1 MKHVNP
7 HPNRRALLVGGV
19 SLLALTACESF
30 IPGQGPPPRLYRLTP
45 KTAFEGVKKVK
56 WQLVV
61 EPPSAQA
68 SIDSP
73 RIGLMLSPLRFD
85 YYAQANWVDRA
96 PLMVQ
101 SLIIESFDNSKAIV
115 AVGRESI
122 GLRPD
127 YVLKSELREFQAEQR
142 DGTHVVNVA
151 LNVKLVQMP
160 ERQIMASAD
169 FDYSVPAPPNQL
181 DPVIAAFDE
190 ALGKVLKQV
199 VIWTLKE
206 GEVAETKR
214 TRSLQRPEE
223 TPAQRPR
230 RDAPS
235 GRKSSNIPRLQR
247 PQGSST
253 G

>member
-1 MKHVNP
+1 MLAAGVGLM
-7 HPNRRALLVGGV
+7 AL
-19 SLLALTACESF
+19 SACESF

-45 KTAFEGVKKVK
+45 KTAFEGINKVR

-61 EPPSAQA
+61 EPPIAQA

-101 SLIIESFDNSKAIV
+101 SLIIESFDNSGAIV

-127 YVLKSELREFQAEQR
+127 YVLKSELREFQAQQSE
-142 DGTHVVNVA
+142 GHHEVNVA

-160 ERQIMASAD
+160 ERQIVASAEFD
-169 FDYSVPAPPNQL
+169 FKVQAPPNEL

-190 ALGKVLKQV
+190 ALGKVLKKV
-199 VIWTLKE
+199 VVWTLEE
-206 GEVAETKR
+206 GEKAEATR
-214 TRSLQRPEE
+214 TSSLQRPTASSAQQPR
-223 TPAQRPR
+223 TPQR
-230 RDAPS
+230 DS
-235 GRKSSNIPRLQR
+235 GSRSRLPRLQR
-247 PQGSST
+247 PAGSS
-253 G
+253 